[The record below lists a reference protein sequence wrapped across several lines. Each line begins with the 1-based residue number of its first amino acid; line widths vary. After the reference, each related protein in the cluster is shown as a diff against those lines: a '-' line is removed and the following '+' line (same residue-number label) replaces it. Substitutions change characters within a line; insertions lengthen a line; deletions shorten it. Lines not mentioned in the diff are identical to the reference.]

1 MGLGVDKRVHYFG
14 ERVYSRKVV
23 LLGKGMEMVCI
34 EVVLESNCVG
44 MVVVPCM
51 VHMAHKVV
59 GMVDK
64 DWGHMEG
71 FGDMGLV
78 SKVVQNH
85 VEWVVHRHVVVV
97 VDNHNKGYHIH

>member
-1 MGLGVDKRVHYFG
+1 M
-14 ERVYSRKVV
+14 
-23 LLGKGMEMVCI
+23 GMEIAYI

-78 SKVVQNH
+78 SMVEHH
-85 VEWVVHRHVVVV
+85 VENKIHRHMVV
-97 VDNHNKGYHIH
+97 VDYHKRSHHSH

>member
-1 MGLGVDKRVHYFG
+1 MGRRLHNWKL
-14 ERVYSRKVV
+14 VY
-23 LLGKGMEMVCI
+23 LGKGMEMVYI

-59 GMVDK
+59 VVVDK
-64 DWGHMEG
+64 DWGHIEG

-85 VEWVVHRHVVVV
+85 VEEVVHRLVVVV
-97 VDNHNKGYHIH
+97 VDNYNKGHHIY